1 MTTNIPKL
9 TAPTPVSSIMLMHLP
24 NLESHILYWAQERG
38 ILEHGS
44 ITGQTLKTISEIG
57 EFSEAVLGDNLDG
70 ILDAIGDIGV
80 CVTILSHM
88 LGSSLT
94 ELRAEARP
102 RTLRS
107 IETAALKLCYLAG
120 FLAEDITRGDRAHAR
135 IHLTQILE
143 VLLGIGT
150 DSDSPILD
158 ADFAGCLCDAY
169 EIISKRTGSMC
180 AGGTFIK
187 DEA

>member
-9 TAPTPVSSIMLMHLP
+9 APPTPVSPIMLMHTP
-24 NLESHILYWAQERG
+24 NIESHILYWAQERG

-57 EFSEAVLGDNLDG
+57 EFSDAVLGDNLEG
-70 ILDAIGDIGV
+70 VLDAIGDIGV

-107 IETAALKLCYLAG
+107 LETAALALCGLAG
-120 FLAEDITRGDRAHAR
+120 FLAEDIARGDHAHAR
-135 IHLTQILE
+135 IHLTEILE

>member
-9 TAPTPVSSIMLMHLP
+9 APPTPVSPIMLMHTP
-24 NLESHILYWAQERG
+24 NIETHILYWAQERG

-57 EFSEAVLGDNLDG
+57 EFSDAVLGDNIEG

-88 LGSSLT
+88 LGTSLT
-94 ELRAEARP
+94 KLRAEARP

-107 IETAALKLCYLAG
+107 LERAALGLCGLGG
-120 FLAEDITRGDRAHAR
+120 FLAEDIARCDHANAR
-135 IHLTQILE
+135 IHLIEILE

-150 DSDSPILD
+150 DSDFPILD